1 MIKCEPGSVHVV
13 LIFVLKGQS
22 TFPSRKQHVRF
33 CVVFTTFEGVQKI
46 PLRRPAVCRTSCH
59 HRRTCT
65 PEWHRVQF
73 PDGFHLSP
81 WRKEGRPTTVQV
93 ADDIRSAMDEAW
105 QRLPQTTVNGLMDR
119 PPDQKEAC
127 IAA

>member
-1 MIKCEPGSVHVV
+1 MSDVLSSSSYLDPRMAPSTVPGWISFISV
-13 LIFVLKGQS
+13 
-22 TFPSRKQHVRF
+22 
-33 CVVFTTFEGVQKI
+33 E
-46 PLRRPAVCRTSCH
+46 
-59 HRRTCT
+59 
-65 PEWHRVQF
+65 
-73 PDGFHLSP
+73 
-81 WRKEGRPTTVQV
+81 EGRTAYDRTTVQV